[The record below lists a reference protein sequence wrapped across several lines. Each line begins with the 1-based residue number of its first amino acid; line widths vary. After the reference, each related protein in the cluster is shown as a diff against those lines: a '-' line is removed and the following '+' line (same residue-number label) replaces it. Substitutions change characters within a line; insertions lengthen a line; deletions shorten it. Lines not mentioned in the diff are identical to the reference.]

1 MAETSLSLPA
11 LGRHV
16 IGFLP
21 SLLLSPVR
29 ALPRRALGRR
39 VMNEVTRLVVV
50 SWGKASKEKKERIA
64 DDLGVERGA

>member
-16 IGFLP
+16 VGFLL

-29 ALPRRALGRR
+29 APPRRALGRR

-50 SWGKASKEKKERIA
+50 SWGKASKEKKERVA